1 MNYASI
7 ANKLIAKSGPAI
19 RKAGEKLGGFLLRPE
34 GAVQR
39 IARDTLAY
47 TAAEQGVPRLL
58 GVQAP
63 PIQETLIRQAG
74 GNIVAE
80 GVTAGLGK
88 AFPGTGAMIG
98 YKKGGQQYFRPSGI
112 TPRLARGIGE
122 FTGQVAGK
130 QLAQAVLPGNQQY
143 PFLNTPEG
151 YTKHDWDMQT
161 HSFVPEG
168 VEQRVE
174 HGGTLSAER
183 PASVIYVASI
193 PIYNAPR
200 PKLIINKPIICP
212 NPFIKSSFQRFIKPG
227 MSTSIPAIK
236 SSSVMPIS
244 TKAVITFV
252 LMTVLTPTIPA
263 ITPTIIKAKRLACFA

>member
-98 YKKGGQQYFRPSGI
+98 YKKGGEQYFRPSGI
-112 TPRLARGIGE
+112 TPGLARGIGE

-130 QLAQAVLPGNQQY
+130 QLAQSILPGNQQY
-143 PFLNTPEG
+143 PFLNTPQG
-151 YTKHDWDMQT
+151 I
-161 HSFVPEG
+161 
-168 VEQRVE
+168 EQRIE

-183 PASVIYVASI
+183 PGHPVSPTGAIPASYEPESAQVQRRSSEDLIYQKQLDAQLDREHYLNRI
-193 PIYNAPR
+193 ALANAQNAPR
-200 PKLIINKPIICP
+200 TITQRVEQDPQ
-212 NPFIKSSFQRFIKPG
+212 KSAMAALHEGYKVQRYG
-227 MSTSIPAIK
+227 
-236 SSSVMPIS
+236 
-244 TKAVITFV
+244 
-252 LMTVLTPTIPA
+252 
-263 ITPTIIKAKRLACFA
+263 

>member
-34 GAVQR
+34 GAAQR

-112 TPRLARGIGE
+112 TPGLARGIGE

-130 QLAQAVLPGNQQY
+130 QLAQSVLPGNQQY

-151 YTKHDWDMQT
+151 
-161 HSFVPEG
+161 
-168 VEQRVE
+168 VEQRIE

-183 PASVIYVASI
+183 PGHPVSPTGAIPASYEPESAQVQRRSSEDLIYQKQLDAQLDREHYLNRI
-193 PIYNAPR
+193 ALANAQNAPR
-200 PKLIINKPIICP
+200 TITQRVEQDPQ
-212 NPFIKSSFQRFIKPG
+212 KSAMSALHEGYKVQRYG
-227 MSTSIPAIK
+227 
-236 SSSVMPIS
+236 
-244 TKAVITFV
+244 
-252 LMTVLTPTIPA
+252 
-263 ITPTIIKAKRLACFA
+263 